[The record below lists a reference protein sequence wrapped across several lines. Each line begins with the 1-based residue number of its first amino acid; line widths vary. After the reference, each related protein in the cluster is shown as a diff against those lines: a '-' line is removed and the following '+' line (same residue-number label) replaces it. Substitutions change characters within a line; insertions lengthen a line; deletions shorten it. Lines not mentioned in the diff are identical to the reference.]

1 MTKHV
6 DHKPPEP
13 LRNSVFTEAYSK
25 SDTERSKRPP
35 SSSTSGERRGM
46 QKSLGIS
53 IALNAVIF
61 IVELIGGLLT
71 NSLALISDS
80 LHNLSDVL
88 ALILSYVA
96 SKIVLWK
103 SNSEKSYGYV
113 RIEIFVAFINAMAL
127 VLLGIYVI
135 YEGLLRFTD
144 PEPVAGGWML
154 IIAIVGFAANSAATL
169 LLKTHAHHDLN
180 MKSAYLHLLTDALES
195 LAVVVVALLIA
206 WKDWRVLDPLIS
218 IAIGLFIIKSAWG
231 IISETV
237 HILTEGTPKGINLD
251 EVAAFIQSFPGVNNV
266 HHLHIW
272 GLSSRVRA
280 LSAHVV
286 VQDQLISAS
295 SSIRSELERELENRF
310 GINHPTLQFEGSVC
324 DSQGIIVDIH

>member
-1 MTKHV
+1 M
-6 DHKPPEP
+6 
-13 LRNSVFTEAYSK
+13 
-25 SDTERSKRPP
+25 SDDDPAVESRT
-35 SSSTSGERRGM
+35 SSTTDEHRDIA
-46 QKSLGIS
+46 KSLVIS

-61 IVELIGGLLT
+61 IVELVGGIFT

-80 LHNLSDVL
+80 LHNLSDFF

-96 SKIVLWK
+96 SRVVQWK

-113 RIEIFVAFINAMAL
+113 RVEIFVAFINSIAL
-127 VLLGIYVI
+127 VLIGMYII
-135 YEGLLRFTD
+135 YEGIQRFAH

-154 IIAIVGFAANSAATL
+154 IIAIVGFVVNTAATI

-195 LAVVVVALLIA
+195 LAVVVVAGFIA
-206 WKDWRVLDPLIS
+206 WKDWRLLDPLVS
-218 IAIGLFIIKSAWG
+218 VAIGLFIIKSAWG

-237 HILTEGTPKGINLD
+237 HILTEGTPRGINLD
-251 EVAAFIQSFPGVNNV
+251 EVAAFIQAFPGVENV

-272 GLSSRVRA
+272 GLSSRMRA

-286 VQDQLISAS
+286 VQDQLISS
-295 SSIRSELERELENRF
+295 GCKISTQLEQELEHRF
-310 GINHPTLQFEGSVC
+310 GINHPTLQLESSVC
-324 DSQGIIVDIH
+324 EDQGVVVDIHPSQHKS